1 MLSRT
6 GPERFIDEVAVFRS
20 ALARPIAS
28 AAVLEQMLERIYRS
42 FEQQDFYRYDVF
54 NERDKAPATMM
65 SLFDLQQELRAA
77 VASWHEQGLMSR
89 PAQKSARDCLRAARY
104 AIDILGELW
113 IGYKQL
119 PEDAKPYR
127 AFSGANHNTLFNR
140 AFPRDADGSMDFYSG
155 DLILTRGSLHN
166 SAAIARIGD
175 VDSQFSHVAVVYVD
189 ARGQY
194 WAVESLI
201 EVGGAITPLDKWLE
215 HNIGRAVLFRHRDP
229 VLAQRAATLIH
240 DRVRHSLDPGGKTI
254 LYDFSM
260 TLDPKTHNLYCS
272 KLVRRAFKEAS
283 DGAVLLPTFT
293 TRLDMKNRD
302 FPRRIGVTAVETF
315 APGDLEL
322 EPDFDIVAEWRDYRV
337 TSELRLKDIIM
348 DKLFEWMERDGYK
361 FDETLKIRLISI
373 LGRLASYFSQDVKEM
388 IDSVIPVV
396 PVNMKRSAIAA
407 IAMLHETA
415 EPIYQ
420 ELKVYEKERTERS
433 GVPLHPREVRQIL
446 ERMHDTKGAR
456 IGYLTRP
463 LD

>member
-1 MLSRT
+1 MLTTT
-6 GPERFIDEVAVFRS
+6 GPERFVDEVAVFRS
-20 ALARPIAS
+20 ALERQISSP
-28 AAVLEQMLERIYRS
+28 AVLEQMLERIYRS

-54 NERDKAPATMM
+54 QERGKAPETMM
-65 SLFDLQQELRAA
+65 ALFDLQQELRAS
-77 VASWHEQGLMSR
+77 VARWHAAGLMSR

-113 IGYKQL
+113 IGYQQL
-119 PEDAKPYR
+119 SKEARTYR
-127 AFSGANHNTLFNR
+127 AFSGTSHNTLLNR
-140 AFPRDADGSMDFYSG
+140 NFPCNADGTLDFQSG

-175 VDSQFSHVAVVYVD
+175 IDSQFSHVAMVYID
-189 ARGQY
+189 PRGRH

-201 EVGGAITPLDKWLE
+201 ERGGVVDPLDKWLD
-215 HNIGRAVLFRHRDP
+215 HDLGRAVLFRHRDP
-229 VLAQRAATLIH
+229 VLAQRAATMIH
-240 DRVRHSLDPGGKTI
+240 DRIQHSLSPAGKKI
-254 LYDFSM
+254 RYDFSM

-283 DGAVLLPTFT
+283 DGAVVLPTFT

-302 FPRRIGVTAVETF
+302 FPRRIGVRAVETF

-337 TSELRLKDIIM
+337 TSELRLKDIVM

-361 FDETLKIRLISI
+361 FEETLKIRLISI
-373 LGRLASYFSQDVKEM
+373 LGRMASYLSHDVKKM
-388 IDSVIPVV
+388 IDDVIPVV

-420 ELKVYEKERTERS
+420 EIKAIENERMSLS
-433 GVPLHPREVRQIL
+433 GLPLHPREVRQIL
-446 ERMHDTKGAR
+446 ERMLESKGAT
-456 IGYLTRP
+456 IGYLLRP
-463 LD
+463 VE